1 MSRHTRRG
9 RESER
14 RHEREQ
20 YGDEPCRNET
30 YGERGHREHSSRA
43 GVRRAGVAP
52 TGARRTGARRTGVGR
67 SGAVVTVLGALAV
80 LSPAPEA
87 AALAKP
93 KPYEISAD
101 AKKTAGTSSSA
112 DAPQIEPG
120 LFRDRIGA
128 GQEKYYAVNLDAK
141 SSAHVTATAIPA
153 PGTKVTFRD
162 GLTLTL
168 QSTNGDS
175 CGSSDVSGSGDTAYP
190 ITVQASRL
198 IGDQAA
204 ESCRE
209 KGPYLVRLERKAGG
223 ASTGSWPVELSL
235 KREPGLKGSI
245 PAPVPGTEDETD
257 DNNARPAPPSGTAES
272 AKGGSGF
279 NDARALDSG
288 VWKDRLRPGET
299 RYYRVPVDWGQ
310 RLYART
316 EIPNSQAA
324 DGASGRFIANG
335 FRMNLYNPARGAL
348 YNEDFQS
355 YDGDGAKFD
364 RYTNPVRYEN
374 RFAAD
379 ASATRFAGWYYIA
392 VTAGTDMAQPFPE
405 GTPVTLRVAV
415 KGKAKKGPA
424 YDGDAVAAGFGV
436 SDEDREMAAEG
447 LTAAEVQHNNT
458 LRTIGYT
465 GIGAGAALILV
476 LAAWTL
482 LARRRAATAAAPPA
496 TGPLAATGP
505 WPPHQSPQPTES
517 MRPTQPAQPAQPTPS
532 TRPYSPQQYGGPGE
546 YGRPPQG

>member
-1 MSRHTRRG
+1 M
-9 RESER
+9 
-14 RHEREQ
+14 
-20 YGDEPCRNET
+20 
-30 YGERGHREHSSRA
+30 A
-43 GVRRAGVAP
+43 A
-52 TGARRTGARRTGVGR
+52 
-67 SGAVVTVLGALAV
+67 

-93 KPYEISAD
+93 KPYEISED
-101 AKKTAGTSSSA
+101 AKKTAGASSSA
-112 DAPQIEPG
+112 DAPQVEPG
-120 LFRDRIGA
+120 LFRDRIGP
-128 GQEKYYAVNLDAK
+128 GEEKYYAVNLDAK
-141 SSAHVTATAIPA
+141 SSAHVTATAIPT

-168 QSTNGDS
+168 QNTNGDS
-175 CGSSDVSGSGDTAYP
+175 CGTSDVSGSGETAYP
-190 ITVQASRL
+190 ITVKASRL
-198 IGDQAA
+198 IGDQNS

-209 KGPYLVRLERKAGG
+209 KGPYLVHLERKAGRT
-223 ASTGSWPVELSL
+223 SDSWPVELSL

-245 PAPVPGTEDETD
+245 PAPVPGTEGETD
-257 DNNARPAPPSGTAES
+257 DNNARPTPPSGTAKS
-272 AKGGSGF
+272 AKGGTGF

-316 EIPNSQAA
+316 EIPNSQARGSA
-324 DGASGRFIANG
+324 PSGYIGNG

-348 YNEDFQS
+348 YNEEFQS

-374 RFAAD
+374 RFADD

-424 YDGDAVAAGFGV
+424 YDGDAGAAGFGV

-458 LRTIGYT
+458 LRTVGYT

-476 LAAWTL
+476 LAAWML
-482 LARRRAATAAAPPA
+482 LARRRPATAVPSA
-496 TGPLAATGP
+496 TGPLPQAGP
-505 WPPHQSPQPTES
+505 WPPHQPTGPTES
-517 MRPTQPAQPAQPTPS
+517 TQPTQPYP
-532 TRPYSPQQYGGPGE
+532 PQQYGGPGE